1 MASNSNSNSNSNSLF
16 QNDKNNNSNTDIA
29 VPTPNN
35 SSSFRNTTI
44 TNPTPSIRS
53 PSPSINSYNNS
64 AIPTTITNRS
74 IPGMS
79 NSSINDSADSNP
91 QSYDEQISQL
101 NNLQNKKSLDFKTIS
116 KHLINQED
124 SLKTQ
129 GGDITRRL
137 YHQMENIS
145 GSNNNNNANNNTN
158 SNDLDDNVSIGG
170 HSTFRDGPPP
180 RLRTRSASFS
190 SYLEETRR
198 GSMASD
204 INIPGGFRREF
215 LINKAIQ
222 RNQQPPNF
230 LTQNFMEFLSIYGHF
245 AGEDFSDEDE
255 DDDDEE
261 EEEEEEERRDGE
273 EEYNADE
280 VFDEESSLLGN
291 ERRGGG
297 LPFRQ
302 LPKKPHSHLPKKPP
316 KGTASVFKTF
326 LLLFKALVGS
336 GVLFLP
342 RAFYNGGMLFS
353 MITLSLFGLLTF
365 LCYIGL
371 IQSKTIL
378 NLSSFGELGYK
389 TYGKPL
395 KYCILVSILLSQI
408 GFVTTYILFTAENMI
423 AFLSQYVSTKGNSL
437 LLLLL
442 GLDSSSEV
450 LPNWLNRGNLI
461 LIQCILLIP
470 LVLIRNLA
478 KLSMVSLISSIFI
491 IIGLLIIFWYS
502 SINLINN
509 GVGPNITNFNSNSWT
524 MLIGVAVTSFEG
536 IGLILPIQSSMTQP
550 EKFPLVLSISM
561 LIITSIFVAIGTI
574 GYFSF
579 GDKIKSII
587 ILNLPQNQ
595 FAVQSILVLYSIAV
609 FLSGPLQLFPAIKI
623 GESLIFRH
631 SKKNTRRHHHHHQHH
646 HHRHHGST
654 EEGNNTGDDNGKL
667 YHQSGKYNPQVKWLK
682 NGFRAISVMFICSL
696 AYLNADN
703 IDKFVSFNGCFACIP
718 LVYIYPP
725 LIHLKSI
732 QSKQQ
737 NKGKSKS
744 DQIFIW
750 LDYLLI
756 VVGIATV
763 IYSSYQILFLN

>member
-1 MASNSNSNSNSNSLF
+1 MASHSNSNSNSLF
-16 QNDKNNNSNTDIA
+16 QNDKNNNSNRDIA
-29 VPTPNN
+29 IPTPSN
-35 SSSFRNTTI
+35 SSSFRNTN
-44 TNPTPSIRS
+44 TNPTPSIRL
-53 PSPSINSYNNS
+53 PSPSINSYNNNNNNNS
-64 AIPTTITNRS
+64 AIPTTTTSRS
-74 IPGMS
+74 ITGMS
-79 NSSINDSADSNP
+79 NASINDSGYSNP

-101 NNLQNKKSLDFKTIS
+101 NNLNNKKSFDLKTIS

-137 YHQMENIS
+137 YHQMENIT
-145 GSNNNNNANNNTN
+145 GNNNHNNNNNNTDTTG
-158 SNDLDDNVSIGG
+158 NDLDDNVSIGG
-170 HSTFRDGPPP
+170 NSTFRDGPPP

-222 RNQQPPNF
+222 KNQQPPNF

-245 AGEDFSDEDE
+245 AGEDFSDEEEEGDE
-255 DDDDEE
+255 GDEE
-261 EEEEEEERRDGE
+261 YDNGHDG
-273 EEYNADE
+273 DE

-297 LPFRQ
+297 SGGGQPFRQ
-302 LPKKPHSHLPKKPP
+302 LPKKPHPHPQKQPP

-365 LCYIGL
+365 FCYIGL
-371 IQSKTIL
+371 IESKTIL
-378 NLSSFGELGYK
+378 RLSSFGELGYK

-423 AFLSQYVSTKGNSL
+423 AFLSQYVSTKNNL
-437 LLLLL
+437 L
-442 GLDSSSEV
+442 SREV

-478 KLSMVSLISSIFI
+478 KLSMVSLISSVFI
-491 IIGLLIIFWYS
+491 VIGLLIIFWYS
-502 SINLINN
+502 GVNLINN

-536 IGLILPIQSSMTQP
+536 IGLILPIQSSMSQP

-561 LIITSIFVAIGTI
+561 AIITSIFVGIGTI

-587 ILNLPQNQ
+587 ILNLPQDQ

-631 SKKNTRRHHHHHQHH
+631 SKKKSKRQQHQ
-646 HHRHHGST
+646 HGST
-654 EEGNNTGDDNGKL
+654 DESNTNNTDDNDGKL

-682 NGFRAISVMFICSL
+682 NGFRAISVIFICSL

-737 NKGKSKS
+737 QQQQTGRSKS
-744 DQIFIW
+744 DQLFIW

-763 IYSSYQILFLN
+763 IYSSYQIIFLN

>member
-1 MASNSNSNSNSNSLF
+1 MASHSNSNSNFLF
-16 QNDKNNNSNTDIA
+16 QNDKNNNSNRDIA
-29 VPTPNN
+29 IPTPSN
-35 SSSFRNTTI
+35 SSSFRNTN
-44 TNPTPSIRS
+44 TNPTPSIRL
-53 PSPSINSYNNS
+53 PSPSINSYNNNNNNS
-64 AIPTTITNRS
+64 AIPTTTTSRS
-74 IPGMS
+74 ITGMS
-79 NSSINDSADSNP
+79 NASINDLGDSNP

-101 NNLQNKKSLDFKTIS
+101 NNLNNKKSFDLKTIS

-137 YHQMENIS
+137 YHQMENIT
-145 GSNNNNNANNNTN
+145 GNNNHNNNNNNNTDTTG
-158 SNDLDDNVSIGG
+158 NDLDDNVSIGG
-170 HSTFRDGPPP
+170 NGTFRDGPPP

-222 RNQQPPNF
+222 KNQQPPNF

-245 AGEDFSDEDE
+245 AGEDFSDEEEEGDE
-255 DDDDEE
+255 GDEE
-261 EEEEEEERRDGE
+261 YDNGHDG
-273 EEYNADE
+273 DE

-297 LPFRQ
+297 SGGGQPFRQ
-302 LPKKPHSHLPKKPP
+302 LPKKPHPHPQKQPP

-365 LCYIGL
+365 FCYIGL
-371 IQSKTIL
+371 IESKTIL
-378 NLSSFGELGYK
+378 RLSSFGELGYK

-423 AFLSQYVSTKGNSL
+423 AFLSQYVSTKNNL
-437 LLLLL
+437 L
-442 GLDSSSEV
+442 SREV

-478 KLSMVSLISSIFI
+478 KLSMVSLISSVFI
-491 IIGLLIIFWYS
+491 VIGLLIIFWYS
-502 SINLINN
+502 GVNLINN

-536 IGLILPIQSSMTQP
+536 IGLILPIQSSMSQP

-561 LIITSIFVAIGTI
+561 AIITSIFVGIGTI

-587 ILNLPQNQ
+587 ILNLPQDQ

-623 GESLIFRH
+623 GESLIFHH
-631 SKKNTRRHHHHHQHH
+631 SKKKSKRQQHQ
-646 HHRHHGST
+646 HGST
-654 EEGNNTGDDNGKL
+654 DESNTNNTDDNDGKL

-682 NGFRAISVMFICSL
+682 NGFRAISVIFICSL

-737 NKGKSKS
+737 QQQQQQTGRSKS
-744 DQIFIW
+744 DQLFIW

-763 IYSSYQILFLN
+763 IYSSYQIIFLN

>member
-1 MASNSNSNSNSNSLF
+1 MASHSNSNSNFLF
-16 QNDKNNNSNTDIA
+16 QNDKNNNSNRDIA
-29 VPTPNN
+29 IPTPSN
-35 SSSFRNTTI
+35 SSSFRNTN

-53 PSPSINSYNNS
+53 PSPSINSYNNNNNNNNS
-64 AIPTTITNRS
+64 AIPTTTTSRS
-74 IPGMS
+74 ITGMS
-79 NSSINDSADSNP
+79 NASINDSGDSNP

-101 NNLQNKKSLDFKTIS
+101 NNLNNKKSFDLKTIS

-137 YHQMENIS
+137 YHQMENIT
-145 GSNNNNNANNNTN
+145 GNNNHNNNNNNNTDTTG
-158 SNDLDDNVSIGG
+158 NDLDDNVSIGG
-170 HSTFRDGPPP
+170 NGTFRDGPPP

-222 RNQQPPNF
+222 KNQQPPNF

-245 AGEDFSDEDE
+245 AGEDFSDEEEEGDE
-255 DDDDEE
+255 GDEE
-261 EEEEEEERRDGE
+261 YDNGHDG
-273 EEYNADE
+273 DE

-297 LPFRQ
+297 SGGGQPFRQ
-302 LPKKPHSHLPKKPP
+302 LPKKSHPHPQKQPP

-365 LCYIGL
+365 FCYIGL
-371 IQSKTIL
+371 IESKTIL
-378 NLSSFGELGYK
+378 RLSSFGELGYK

-423 AFLSQYVSTKGNSL
+423 AFLSQYVSTKNNL
-437 LLLLL
+437 L
-442 GLDSSSEV
+442 SREV

-478 KLSMVSLISSIFI
+478 KLSMVSLISSVFI
-491 IIGLLIIFWYS
+491 VIGLLIIFWYS
-502 SINLINN
+502 GVNLINN

-536 IGLILPIQSSMTQP
+536 IGLILPIQSSMSQP

-561 LIITSIFVAIGTI
+561 AIITSIFVGIGTI

-587 ILNLPQNQ
+587 ILNLPQDQ

-631 SKKNTRRHHHHHQHH
+631 SKKKSKRQQHQ
-646 HHRHHGST
+646 HGST
-654 EEGNNTGDDNGKL
+654 DESNTNNTDDNDGKL

-682 NGFRAISVMFICSL
+682 NGFRAISVIFICSL

-737 NKGKSKS
+737 QQQQQQTGRSKS
-744 DQIFIW
+744 DQLFIW

-763 IYSSYQILFLN
+763 IYSSYQIIFLN

>member
-1 MASNSNSNSNSNSLF
+1 MASHSNSNSNFLF
-16 QNDKNNNSNTDIA
+16 QNDKNNNSNRDIA
-29 VPTPNN
+29 IPTPSN
-35 SSSFRNTTI
+35 SSSFRNTN
-44 TNPTPSIRS
+44 TNPTPSIRL
-53 PSPSINSYNNS
+53 PSPSINSYNNNNNNNS
-64 AIPTTITNRS
+64 AIPTTTTSRS
-74 IPGMS
+74 ITGMS
-79 NSSINDSADSNP
+79 NASINDSGDSNP

-101 NNLQNKKSLDFKTIS
+101 NNLNNKKSFDLKTIS

-137 YHQMENIS
+137 YHQMENIT
-145 GSNNNNNANNNTN
+145 GNNNHNNNNNNNNNTDTTG
-158 SNDLDDNVSIGG
+158 NDLDDNVSIGG
-170 HSTFRDGPPP
+170 NSTFRDGPPP

-222 RNQQPPNF
+222 KNQQPPNF

-245 AGEDFSDEDE
+245 AGEDFSDEEEEGDE
-255 DDDDEE
+255 GDEE
-261 EEEEEEERRDGE
+261 YDNGHDG
-273 EEYNADE
+273 DE

-297 LPFRQ
+297 SGGGQPFRQ
-302 LPKKPHSHLPKKPP
+302 LPKKPHPHPQKQPP

-365 LCYIGL
+365 FCYIGL
-371 IQSKTIL
+371 IESKTIL
-378 NLSSFGELGYK
+378 RLSSFGELGYK

-423 AFLSQYVSTKGNSL
+423 AFLSQYVSTKNNL
-437 LLLLL
+437 L
-442 GLDSSSEV
+442 SQEV

-478 KLSMVSLISSIFI
+478 KLSMVSLISSVFI
-491 IIGLLIIFWYS
+491 VIGLLIIFWYS
-502 SINLINN
+502 GVNLINN

-536 IGLILPIQSSMTQP
+536 IGLILPIQSSMSQP

-561 LIITSIFVAIGTI
+561 AIITSIFVGIGTI

-587 ILNLPQNQ
+587 ILNLPQDQ

-631 SKKNTRRHHHHHQHH
+631 SKKKSKRQQHQ
-646 HHRHHGST
+646 HGST
-654 EEGNNTGDDNGKL
+654 DESNTNNTDDNDGKL

-682 NGFRAISVMFICSL
+682 NGFRAISVIFICSL

-737 NKGKSKS
+737 QQQQQQTGRSKS
-744 DQIFIW
+744 DQLFIW

-763 IYSSYQILFLN
+763 IYSSYQIIFLN

>member
-1 MASNSNSNSNSNSLF
+1 MA
-16 QNDKNNNSNTDIA
+16 
-29 VPTPNN
+29 
-35 SSSFRNTTI
+35 
-44 TNPTPSIRS
+44 S
-53 PSPSINSYNNS
+53 PSPSINSYNNNNNNS
-64 AIPTTITNRS
+64 AIPTTTTSRS
-74 IPGMS
+74 ITGMS
-79 NSSINDSADSNP
+79 NASINDSGDSNP

-101 NNLQNKKSLDFKTIS
+101 NNLNNKKSFDLKTIS

-137 YHQMENIS
+137 YHQMENIT
-145 GSNNNNNANNNTN
+145 GNNNHNNNNNNTDTTG
-158 SNDLDDNVSIGG
+158 NDLDDNVSIG
-170 HSTFRDGPPP
+170 
-180 RLRTRSASFS
+180 
-190 SYLEETRR
+190 EETRR

-222 RNQQPPNF
+222 KNQQPPNF

-245 AGEDFSDEDE
+245 AGEDFSDEEEEGDE
-255 DDDDEE
+255 GDEE
-261 EEEEEEERRDGE
+261 YDNGHDG
-273 EEYNADE
+273 DE
-280 VFDEESSLLGN
+280 VFDEESSLL
-291 ERRGGG
+291 ET
-297 LPFRQ
+297 
-302 LPKKPHSHLPKKPP
+302 HSHPQKQPP

-365 LCYIGL
+365 FCYIGL
-371 IQSKTIL
+371 IESKTIL
-378 NLSSFGELGYK
+378 RLSSFGELGYK

-423 AFLSQYVSTKGNSL
+423 
-437 LLLLL
+437 
-442 GLDSSSEV
+442 V

-478 KLSMVSLISSIFI
+478 KLSMVSLISSVFI
-491 IIGLLIIFWYS
+491 VIGLLIIFWYS
-502 SINLINN
+502 GVNLINN

-536 IGLILPIQSSMTQP
+536 IGLILPIQSSMSQP

-561 LIITSIFVAIGTI
+561 AIITSIFVGIGTI

-587 ILNLPQNQ
+587 ILNLPQDQ

-631 SKKNTRRHHHHHQHH
+631 SKKKSKRQQHQ
-646 HHRHHGST
+646 HGST
-654 EEGNNTGDDNGKL
+654 DESNTNNTDDNDGKL

-682 NGFRAISVMFICSL
+682 NGFRAISVIFICSL

-737 NKGKSKS
+737 QQQQQTGRSKS
-744 DQIFIW
+744 DQLFIW

-763 IYSSYQILFLN
+763 IYSSYQIIFLN

>member
-1 MASNSNSNSNSNSLF
+1 MASHSNSNSNFLF
-16 QNDKNNNSNTDIA
+16 QNDKNNNSNRDIA
-29 VPTPNN
+29 IPTPSN
-35 SSSFRNTTI
+35 SSSFRNTN
-44 TNPTPSIRS
+44 TNPTPSIRL
-53 PSPSINSYNNS
+53 PSPSINSYNNNNNNS
-64 AIPTTITNRS
+64 AIPTTTTSRS
-74 IPGMS
+74 ITGMS
-79 NSSINDSADSNP
+79 NASINDLGDSNP

-101 NNLQNKKSLDFKTIS
+101 NNLNNKKSFDLKTIS

-137 YHQMENIS
+137 YHQMENIT
-145 GSNNNNNANNNTN
+145 GNNNHNNNNNNTDTTG
-158 SNDLDDNVSIGG
+158 NDLDDNVSIGG
-170 HSTFRDGPPP
+170 NGTFRDGPPP

-222 RNQQPPNF
+222 KNQQPPNF

-245 AGEDFSDEDE
+245 AGEDFSDEEEEGDE
-255 DDDDEE
+255 GDEE
-261 EEEEEEERRDGE
+261 YDNGHDG
-273 EEYNADE
+273 DE

-297 LPFRQ
+297 SGGGQPFRQ
-302 LPKKPHSHLPKKPP
+302 LPKKPHPHPQKQPP

-365 LCYIGL
+365 FCYIGL
-371 IQSKTIL
+371 IESKTIL
-378 NLSSFGELGYK
+378 RLSSFGELGYK

-423 AFLSQYVSTKGNSL
+423 AFLSQYVSTKNNL
-437 LLLLL
+437 L
-442 GLDSSSEV
+442 SREV

-478 KLSMVSLISSIFI
+478 KLSMVSLISSVFI
-491 IIGLLIIFWYS
+491 VIGLLIIFWYS
-502 SINLINN
+502 GVNLINN

-536 IGLILPIQSSMTQP
+536 IGLILPIQSSMSQP

-561 LIITSIFVAIGTI
+561 AIITSIFVGIGTI

-587 ILNLPQNQ
+587 ILNLPQDQ
-595 FAVQSILVLYSIAV
+595 FAVQSILILYSIAV

-631 SKKNTRRHHHHHQHH
+631 SKKKSKRQQHQ
-646 HHRHHGST
+646 HGST
-654 EEGNNTGDDNGKL
+654 DESNTNNTDDNDGKL

-682 NGFRAISVMFICSL
+682 NGFRAISVIFICSL

-737 NKGKSKS
+737 QQQQTGRSKS
-744 DQIFIW
+744 DQLFIW

-763 IYSSYQILFLN
+763 IYSSYQIIFLN

>member
-1 MASNSNSNSNSNSLF
+1 MASHSNSNSNFLF
-16 QNDKNNNSNTDIA
+16 QNDKNNNSNRDIA
-29 VPTPNN
+29 IPTPSN
-35 SSSFRNTTI
+35 SSSFRNTN
-44 TNPTPSIRS
+44 TNPTPSIRL
-53 PSPSINSYNNS
+53 PSPSINSYNNNNNNNS
-64 AIPTTITNRS
+64 AIPTTTTSRS
-74 IPGMS
+74 ITGMS
-79 NSSINDSADSNP
+79 NASINDSGDSNP

-101 NNLQNKKSLDFKTIS
+101 NNLNNKKSFDLKTIS

-137 YHQMENIS
+137 YHQMENIT
-145 GSNNNNNANNNTN
+145 GNNNHNNNNNNNTDTTG
-158 SNDLDDNVSIGG
+158 NDLDDNVSIGG
-170 HSTFRDGPPP
+170 NGTFRDGPPP

-222 RNQQPPNF
+222 KNQQPPNF

-245 AGEDFSDEDE
+245 AGEDFSDEEEEGDE
-255 DDDDEE
+255 GDEE
-261 EEEEEEERRDGE
+261 YDNGHDG
-273 EEYNADE
+273 DE

-297 LPFRQ
+297 SGGGQPFRQ
-302 LPKKPHSHLPKKPP
+302 LPKKPHPHPQKQPP

-365 LCYIGL
+365 FCYIGL
-371 IQSKTIL
+371 IESKTIL
-378 NLSSFGELGYK
+378 RLSSFGELGYK

-423 AFLSQYVSTKGNSL
+423 AFLSQYVSTKNNL
-437 LLLLL
+437 L
-442 GLDSSSEV
+442 SREV

-478 KLSMVSLISSIFI
+478 KLSMVSLISSVFI
-491 IIGLLIIFWYS
+491 VIGLLIIFWYS
-502 SINLINN
+502 GVNLINN

-536 IGLILPIQSSMTQP
+536 IGLILPIQSSMSQP

-561 LIITSIFVAIGTI
+561 AIITSIFVGIGTI

-587 ILNLPQNQ
+587 ILNLPQDQ
-595 FAVQSILVLYSIAV
+595 FAVQSILILYSIAV

-631 SKKNTRRHHHHHQHH
+631 SKKKSKRQQHQ
-646 HHRHHGST
+646 HGST
-654 EEGNNTGDDNGKL
+654 DESNTNNTDDNDGKL

-682 NGFRAISVMFICSL
+682 NGFRAISVIFICSL

-737 NKGKSKS
+737 QQQQQQTGRSKS
-744 DQIFIW
+744 DQLFIW

-763 IYSSYQILFLN
+763 IYSSYQIIFLN

>member
-1 MASNSNSNSNSNSLF
+1 MASHSNSNSNFLF
-16 QNDKNNNSNTDIA
+16 QNDKNNNSNRDIA
-29 VPTPNN
+29 IPTPSN
-35 SSSFRNTTI
+35 SSSFRNTN

-53 PSPSINSYNNS
+53 PSPSINSYNNNNNNNS
-64 AIPTTITNRS
+64 AIPTTTTSRS
-74 IPGMS
+74 ITGMS
-79 NSSINDSADSNP
+79 NASINDSGDSNP

-101 NNLQNKKSLDFKTIS
+101 NNLNNKKSFDLKTIS

-137 YHQMENIS
+137 YHQMENIT
-145 GSNNNNNANNNTN
+145 GNNNHNNNNNNNNNTDTTG
-158 SNDLDDNVSIGG
+158 NDLDDNVSIGG
-170 HSTFRDGPPP
+170 NSTFRDGPPP

-222 RNQQPPNF
+222 KNQQPPNF

-245 AGEDFSDEDE
+245 AGEDFSDEEEEGDE
-255 DDDDEE
+255 GDEE
-261 EEEEEEERRDGE
+261 YDNGHDG
-273 EEYNADE
+273 DE

-297 LPFRQ
+297 SGGGQPFRQ
-302 LPKKPHSHLPKKPP
+302 LPKKPHPHPQKQPP

-365 LCYIGL
+365 FCYIGL
-371 IQSKTIL
+371 IESKTIL
-378 NLSSFGELGYK
+378 RLSSFGELGYK

-423 AFLSQYVSTKGNSL
+423 AFLSQYVSTKNNL
-437 LLLLL
+437 L
-442 GLDSSSEV
+442 SREV

-478 KLSMVSLISSIFI
+478 KLSMVSLISSVFI
-491 IIGLLIIFWYS
+491 VIGLLIIFWYS
-502 SINLINN
+502 GVNLINN

-536 IGLILPIQSSMTQP
+536 IGLILPIQSSMSQP

-561 LIITSIFVAIGTI
+561 AIITSIFVGIGTI

-587 ILNLPQNQ
+587 ILNLPQDQ

-631 SKKNTRRHHHHHQHH
+631 SKKKSKRQQHQ
-646 HHRHHGST
+646 HGST
-654 EEGNNTGDDNGKL
+654 DESNTNNTDDNDGKL

-682 NGFRAISVMFICSL
+682 NGFRAISVIFICSL

-737 NKGKSKS
+737 QQQQQQTGRSKS
-744 DQIFIW
+744 DQLFIW

-763 IYSSYQILFLN
+763 IYSSYQIIFLN

>member
-1 MASNSNSNSNSNSLF
+1 MASHSNSNSNFLF
-16 QNDKNNNSNTDIA
+16 QNDKNNNSNRDIA
-29 VPTPNN
+29 IPTPSN
-35 SSSFRNTTI
+35 SSSFRNTN

-53 PSPSINSYNNS
+53 PSPSINSYNNNNNNNS
-64 AIPTTITNRS
+64 AIPTTTTSRS
-74 IPGMS
+74 ITGMS
-79 NSSINDSADSNP
+79 NASINDSGDSNP

-101 NNLQNKKSLDFKTIS
+101 NNLNNKKSFDLKTIS

-137 YHQMENIS
+137 YHQMENIT
-145 GSNNNNNANNNTN
+145 GNNNHNNNNNNNNNNTDTTG
-158 SNDLDDNVSIGG
+158 NDLDDNVSIGG
-170 HSTFRDGPPP
+170 NSTFRDGPPP

-222 RNQQPPNF
+222 KNQQPPNF

-245 AGEDFSDEDE
+245 AGEDFSDEEEEGDE
-255 DDDDEE
+255 GDEE
-261 EEEEEEERRDGE
+261 YDNGHDG
-273 EEYNADE
+273 DE

-297 LPFRQ
+297 SGGGQPFRQ
-302 LPKKPHSHLPKKPP
+302 LPKKPHPHPQKQPP

-365 LCYIGL
+365 FCYIGL
-371 IQSKTIL
+371 IESKTIL
-378 NLSSFGELGYK
+378 RLSSFGELGYK

-423 AFLSQYVSTKGNSL
+423 AFLSQYVSTKNNL
-437 LLLLL
+437 L
-442 GLDSSSEV
+442 SREV

-478 KLSMVSLISSIFI
+478 KLSMVSLISSVFI
-491 IIGLLIIFWYS
+491 VIGLLIIFWYS
-502 SINLINN
+502 GVNLINN

-536 IGLILPIQSSMTQP
+536 IGLILPIQSSMSQP

-561 LIITSIFVAIGTI
+561 AIITSIFVGIGTI

-587 ILNLPQNQ
+587 ILNLPQDQ
-595 FAVQSILVLYSIAV
+595 FAVQSILILYSIAV

-631 SKKNTRRHHHHHQHH
+631 SKKKSKRQQHQ
-646 HHRHHGST
+646 HGST
-654 EEGNNTGDDNGKL
+654 DESNTNNTDDNDGKL

-682 NGFRAISVMFICSL
+682 NGFRAISVIFICSL

-737 NKGKSKS
+737 QQQQQTGRSKS
-744 DQIFIW
+744 DQLFIW

-763 IYSSYQILFLN
+763 IYSSYQIIFLN

>member
-1 MASNSNSNSNSNSLF
+1 MASHSNSNSNFLF
-16 QNDKNNNSNTDIA
+16 QNDKNNNSNRDIA
-29 VPTPNN
+29 IPTPSN
-35 SSSFRNTTI
+35 SSSFRNTN
-44 TNPTPSIRS
+44 TNPTPSIRL
-53 PSPSINSYNNS
+53 PSPSINSYNNNNNNNS
-64 AIPTTITNRS
+64 AIPTTTTSRS
-74 IPGMS
+74 ITGMS
-79 NSSINDSADSNP
+79 NASINDLGDSNP

-101 NNLQNKKSLDFKTIS
+101 NNLNNKKSFDLKTIS

-137 YHQMENIS
+137 YHQMENIT
-145 GSNNNNNANNNTN
+145 GNNNHNNNNNNNTDTTG
-158 SNDLDDNVSIGG
+158 NDLDDNVSIGG
-170 HSTFRDGPPP
+170 NSTFRDGPPP

-222 RNQQPPNF
+222 KNQQPPNF

-245 AGEDFSDEDE
+245 AGEDFSDEEEEGDE
-255 DDDDEE
+255 GDEE
-261 EEEEEEERRDGE
+261 YDNGHDG
-273 EEYNADE
+273 DE

-297 LPFRQ
+297 SGGGQPFRQ
-302 LPKKPHSHLPKKPP
+302 LPKKPHPHPQKQPP

-365 LCYIGL
+365 FCYIGL
-371 IQSKTIL
+371 IESKTIL
-378 NLSSFGELGYK
+378 RLSSFGELGYK

-423 AFLSQYVSTKGNSL
+423 AFLSQYVSTKNNL
-437 LLLLL
+437 L
-442 GLDSSSEV
+442 SREV

-478 KLSMVSLISSIFI
+478 KLSMVSLISSVFI
-491 IIGLLIIFWYS
+491 VIGLLIIFWYS
-502 SINLINN
+502 GVNLINN

-536 IGLILPIQSSMTQP
+536 IGLILPIQSSMSQP

-561 LIITSIFVAIGTI
+561 AIITSIFVGIGTI

-587 ILNLPQNQ
+587 ILNLPQDQ

-623 GESLIFRH
+623 GESLIFHH
-631 SKKNTRRHHHHHQHH
+631 SKKKSKRQQHQ
-646 HHRHHGST
+646 HGST
-654 EEGNNTGDDNGKL
+654 DESNTNNTDDNDGKL

-682 NGFRAISVMFICSL
+682 NGFRAISVIFICSL

-737 NKGKSKS
+737 QQQQQQTGRSKS
-744 DQIFIW
+744 DQLFIW

-763 IYSSYQILFLN
+763 IYSSYQIIFLN

>member
-1 MASNSNSNSNSNSLF
+1 MASHSNSNSNSLF
-16 QNDKNNNSNTDIA
+16 QNDKNNNSNRDIA
-29 VPTPNN
+29 IPTPSN
-35 SSSFRNTTI
+35 SSSFRNTN
-44 TNPTPSIRS
+44 TNPTPSIRL
-53 PSPSINSYNNS
+53 PSPSINSYNNNNNNS
-64 AIPTTITNRS
+64 AIPTTTTSRS
-74 IPGMS
+74 ITGMS
-79 NSSINDSADSNP
+79 NASINDSGDSNP

-101 NNLQNKKSLDFKTIS
+101 NNLNNKKSFDLKTIS

-137 YHQMENIS
+137 YHQMENIT
-145 GSNNNNNANNNTN
+145 GNNNHNNNNNNTDTTG
-158 SNDLDDNVSIGG
+158 NDLDDNVSIGG
-170 HSTFRDGPPP
+170 NSTFRDGPPP

-222 RNQQPPNF
+222 KNQQPPNF

-245 AGEDFSDEDE
+245 AGEDFSDEEEEGDE
-255 DDDDEE
+255 GDEE
-261 EEEEEEERRDGE
+261 YDNGHDG
-273 EEYNADE
+273 DE

-297 LPFRQ
+297 SGGGQPFRQ
-302 LPKKPHSHLPKKPP
+302 LPKKPHPHPQKQPP

-365 LCYIGL
+365 FCYIGL
-371 IQSKTIL
+371 IESKTIL
-378 NLSSFGELGYK
+378 RLSSFGELGYK

-423 AFLSQYVSTKGNSL
+423 AFLSQYVSTKNNL
-437 LLLLL
+437 L
-442 GLDSSSEV
+442 SREV

-478 KLSMVSLISSIFI
+478 KLSMVSLISSVFI
-491 IIGLLIIFWYS
+491 VIGLLIIFWYS
-502 SINLINN
+502 GVNLINN

-536 IGLILPIQSSMTQP
+536 IGLILPIQSSMSQP

-561 LIITSIFVAIGTI
+561 AIITSIFVGIGTI

-587 ILNLPQNQ
+587 ILNLPQDQ
-595 FAVQSILVLYSIAV
+595 FAVQSILILYSIAV

-631 SKKNTRRHHHHHQHH
+631 SKKKSKRQQHQ
-646 HHRHHGST
+646 HGST
-654 EEGNNTGDDNGKL
+654 DESNTNNTDDNDGKL

-682 NGFRAISVMFICSL
+682 NGFRAISVIFICSL

-737 NKGKSKS
+737 QQQQQQTGRSKS
-744 DQIFIW
+744 DQLFIW

-763 IYSSYQILFLN
+763 IYSSYQIIFLN

>member
-1 MASNSNSNSNSNSLF
+1 MASHSNSNSNFLF
-16 QNDKNNNSNTDIA
+16 QNDKNNNSNRDIA
-29 VPTPNN
+29 IPTPSN
-35 SSSFRNTTI
+35 SSSFRNTN
-44 TNPTPSIRS
+44 TNPTPSIRL
-53 PSPSINSYNNS
+53 PSPSINSYNNNNNNNS
-64 AIPTTITNRS
+64 AIPTTTTSRS
-74 IPGMS
+74 ITGMS
-79 NSSINDSADSNP
+79 NASINDSGDSNP

-101 NNLQNKKSLDFKTIS
+101 NNLNNKKSFDLKTIS

-137 YHQMENIS
+137 YHQMENIT
-145 GSNNNNNANNNTN
+145 GNNNHNNNNNNNNTDTTG
-158 SNDLDDNVSIGG
+158 NDLDDNVSIGG
-170 HSTFRDGPPP
+170 NSTFRDGPPP

-222 RNQQPPNF
+222 KNQQPPNF

-245 AGEDFSDEDE
+245 AGEDFSDEEEEGDE
-255 DDDDEE
+255 GDEE
-261 EEEEEEERRDGE
+261 YDNGHDG
-273 EEYNADE
+273 DE

-297 LPFRQ
+297 SGGGQPFRQ
-302 LPKKPHSHLPKKPP
+302 LPKKPHPHPQKQPP

-365 LCYIGL
+365 FCYIGL
-371 IQSKTIL
+371 IESKTIL
-378 NLSSFGELGYK
+378 RLSSFGELGYK

-423 AFLSQYVSTKGNSL
+423 AFLSQYVSTKNNL
-437 LLLLL
+437 L
-442 GLDSSSEV
+442 SREV

-478 KLSMVSLISSIFI
+478 KLSMVSLISSVFI
-491 IIGLLIIFWYS
+491 VIGLLIIFWYS
-502 SINLINN
+502 GVNLINN

-536 IGLILPIQSSMTQP
+536 IGLILPIQSSMSQP

-561 LIITSIFVAIGTI
+561 AIITSIFVGIGTI

-587 ILNLPQNQ
+587 ILNLPQDQ
-595 FAVQSILVLYSIAV
+595 FAVQSILILYSIAV

-631 SKKNTRRHHHHHQHH
+631 SKKKSKRQQHQ
-646 HHRHHGST
+646 HGST
-654 EEGNNTGDDNGKL
+654 DESNTNNTDDNDGKL

-682 NGFRAISVMFICSL
+682 NGFRAISVIFICSL

-737 NKGKSKS
+737 QQQQQTGRSKS
-744 DQIFIW
+744 DQLFIW

-763 IYSSYQILFLN
+763 IYSSYQIIFLN

>member
-1 MASNSNSNSNSNSLF
+1 MASHSNSNSNSLF
-16 QNDKNNNSNTDIA
+16 QNDKNNNSNRDIA
-29 VPTPNN
+29 IPTPSN
-35 SSSFRNTTI
+35 SSSFRNTN
-44 TNPTPSIRS
+44 TNPTPSIRL
-53 PSPSINSYNNS
+53 PSPSINSYNNNNNNS
-64 AIPTTITNRS
+64 AIPTTTTSRS
-74 IPGMS
+74 ITGMS
-79 NSSINDSADSNP
+79 NASINDLGDSNP

-101 NNLQNKKSLDFKTIS
+101 NNLNNKKSFDLKTIS

-137 YHQMENIS
+137 YHQMENIT
-145 GSNNNNNANNNTN
+145 GNNNHNNNNNNNTDTTG
-158 SNDLDDNVSIGG
+158 NDLDDNVSIGG
-170 HSTFRDGPPP
+170 NGTFRDGPPP

-222 RNQQPPNF
+222 KNQQPPNF

-245 AGEDFSDEDE
+245 AGEDFSDEEEEGDE
-255 DDDDEE
+255 GDEE
-261 EEEEEEERRDGE
+261 YDNGHDG
-273 EEYNADE
+273 DE

-297 LPFRQ
+297 SGGGQPFRQ
-302 LPKKPHSHLPKKPP
+302 LPKKPHPHPQKQPP

-365 LCYIGL
+365 FCYIGL
-371 IQSKTIL
+371 IESKTIL
-378 NLSSFGELGYK
+378 RLSSFGELGYK

-423 AFLSQYVSTKGNSL
+423 AFLSQYVSTKNNL
-437 LLLLL
+437 L
-442 GLDSSSEV
+442 SREV

-478 KLSMVSLISSIFI
+478 KLSMVSLISSVFI
-491 IIGLLIIFWYS
+491 VIGLLIIFWYS
-502 SINLINN
+502 GVNLINN

-536 IGLILPIQSSMTQP
+536 IGLILPIQSSMSQP

-561 LIITSIFVAIGTI
+561 AIITSIFVGIGTI

-587 ILNLPQNQ
+587 ILNLPQDQ

-623 GESLIFRH
+623 GESLIFHH
-631 SKKNTRRHHHHHQHH
+631 SKKKSKRQQHQ
-646 HHRHHGST
+646 HGST
-654 EEGNNTGDDNGKL
+654 DESNTNNTDDNDGKL

-682 NGFRAISVMFICSL
+682 NGFRAISVIFICSL

-737 NKGKSKS
+737 QQQQQQTGRSKS
-744 DQIFIW
+744 DQLFIW

-763 IYSSYQILFLN
+763 IYSSYQIIFLN

>member
-1 MASNSNSNSNSNSLF
+1 MASHSNSNSNFLF
-16 QNDKNNNSNTDIA
+16 QNDKNNNSNRDIA
-29 VPTPNN
+29 IPTPSN
-35 SSSFRNTTI
+35 SSSFRNTN
-44 TNPTPSIRS
+44 TNPTPSIRL
-53 PSPSINSYNNS
+53 PSPSINSYNNNNNNNNNS
-64 AIPTTITNRS
+64 AIPTTTTSRS
-74 IPGMS
+74 ITGMS
-79 NSSINDSADSNP
+79 NASINDSGDSNP

-101 NNLQNKKSLDFKTIS
+101 NNLNNKKSFDLKTIS

-137 YHQMENIS
+137 YHQMENIT
-145 GSNNNNNANNNTN
+145 GNNNHNNNNNNNTDTTG
-158 SNDLDDNVSIGG
+158 NDLDDNVSIGG
-170 HSTFRDGPPP
+170 NSTFRDGPPP

-222 RNQQPPNF
+222 KNQQPPNF

-245 AGEDFSDEDE
+245 AGEDFSDEEEEGDE
-255 DDDDEE
+255 GDEE
-261 EEEEEEERRDGE
+261 YDNGHDG
-273 EEYNADE
+273 DE

-297 LPFRQ
+297 SGGGQPFRQ
-302 LPKKPHSHLPKKPP
+302 LPKKPHPHPQKQPP

-365 LCYIGL
+365 FCYIGL
-371 IQSKTIL
+371 IESKTIL
-378 NLSSFGELGYK
+378 RLSSFGELGYK

-423 AFLSQYVSTKGNSL
+423 AFLSQYVSTKNNL
-437 LLLLL
+437 L
-442 GLDSSSEV
+442 SREV

-478 KLSMVSLISSIFI
+478 KLSMVSLISSVFI
-491 IIGLLIIFWYS
+491 VIGLLIIFWYS
-502 SINLINN
+502 GVNLINN

-536 IGLILPIQSSMTQP
+536 IGLILPIQSSMSQP

-561 LIITSIFVAIGTI
+561 AIITSIFVGIGTI

-587 ILNLPQNQ
+587 ILNLPQDQ

-631 SKKNTRRHHHHHQHH
+631 SKKKSKRQQHQ
-646 HHRHHGST
+646 HGST
-654 EEGNNTGDDNGKL
+654 DESNTNNTDDNDGKL

-682 NGFRAISVMFICSL
+682 NGFRAISVIFICSL

-737 NKGKSKS
+737 QQQQQQTGRSKS
-744 DQIFIW
+744 DQLFIW

-763 IYSSYQILFLN
+763 IYSSYQIIFLN

>member
-1 MASNSNSNSNSNSLF
+1 MASHSNSNSNSLF
-16 QNDKNNNSNTDIA
+16 QNDKNNNSNRDIA
-29 VPTPNN
+29 IPTPSN
-35 SSSFRNTTI
+35 SSSFRNTN
-44 TNPTPSIRS
+44 TNPTPSIRL
-53 PSPSINSYNNS
+53 PSPSINSYNNNNNNS
-64 AIPTTITNRS
+64 AIPTTTTSRS
-74 IPGMS
+74 ITGMS
-79 NSSINDSADSNP
+79 NASINDSGDSNP

-101 NNLQNKKSLDFKTIS
+101 NNLNNKKSFDLKTIS

-137 YHQMENIS
+137 YHQMENIT
-145 GSNNNNNANNNTN
+145 GNNNHNNNNNNNTDTTG
-158 SNDLDDNVSIGG
+158 NDLDDNVSIGG
-170 HSTFRDGPPP
+170 NSTFRDGPPP

-222 RNQQPPNF
+222 KNQQPPNF

-245 AGEDFSDEDE
+245 AGEDFSDEEEEGDE
-255 DDDDEE
+255 GDEE
-261 EEEEEEERRDGE
+261 YDNGHDG
-273 EEYNADE
+273 DE

-297 LPFRQ
+297 SGGGQPFRQ
-302 LPKKPHSHLPKKPP
+302 LPKKPHPHPQKQPP

-365 LCYIGL
+365 FCYIGL
-371 IQSKTIL
+371 IESKTIL
-378 NLSSFGELGYK
+378 RLSSFGELGYK

-423 AFLSQYVSTKGNSL
+423 AFLSQYVSTKNNL
-437 LLLLL
+437 L
-442 GLDSSSEV
+442 SREV

-478 KLSMVSLISSIFI
+478 KLSMVSLISSVFI
-491 IIGLLIIFWYS
+491 VIGLLIIFWYS
-502 SINLINN
+502 GVNLINN

-536 IGLILPIQSSMTQP
+536 IGLILPIQSSMSQP

-561 LIITSIFVAIGTI
+561 AIITSIFVGIGTI

-587 ILNLPQNQ
+587 ILNLPQDQ
-595 FAVQSILVLYSIAV
+595 FAVQSILILYSIAV

-623 GESLIFRH
+623 GESLIFHH
-631 SKKNTRRHHHHHQHH
+631 SKKKSKRQQHQ
-646 HHRHHGST
+646 HGST
-654 EEGNNTGDDNGKL
+654 DESNTNNTDDNDGKL

-682 NGFRAISVMFICSL
+682 NGFRAISVIFICSL

-737 NKGKSKS
+737 QQQQQQTGRSKS
-744 DQIFIW
+744 DQLFIW

-763 IYSSYQILFLN
+763 IYSSYQIIFLN

>member
-1 MASNSNSNSNSNSLF
+1 MASHSNSNSNFLF
-16 QNDKNNNSNTDIA
+16 QNDKNNNSNRDIA
-29 VPTPNN
+29 IPTPSN
-35 SSSFRNTTI
+35 SSSFRNTN
-44 TNPTPSIRS
+44 TNPTPSIRL
-53 PSPSINSYNNS
+53 PSPSINSYNNNNNNS
-64 AIPTTITNRS
+64 AIPTTTTSRS
-74 IPGMS
+74 ITGMS
-79 NSSINDSADSNP
+79 NASINDLGDSNP

-101 NNLQNKKSLDFKTIS
+101 NNLNNKKSFDLKTIS

-137 YHQMENIS
+137 YHQMENIT
-145 GSNNNNNANNNTN
+145 GNNNHNNNNNNNTDTTG
-158 SNDLDDNVSIGG
+158 NDLDDNVSIGG
-170 HSTFRDGPPP
+170 NSTFRDGPPP

-222 RNQQPPNF
+222 KNQQPPNF

-245 AGEDFSDEDE
+245 AGEDFSDEEEEGDE
-255 DDDDEE
+255 GDEE
-261 EEEEEEERRDGE
+261 YDNGHDG
-273 EEYNADE
+273 DE

-297 LPFRQ
+297 SGGGQPFRQ
-302 LPKKPHSHLPKKPP
+302 LPKKPHPHPQKQPP

-365 LCYIGL
+365 FCYIGL
-371 IQSKTIL
+371 IESKTIL
-378 NLSSFGELGYK
+378 RLSSFGELGYK

-423 AFLSQYVSTKGNSL
+423 AFLSQYVSTKNNL
-437 LLLLL
+437 L
-442 GLDSSSEV
+442 SREV

-478 KLSMVSLISSIFI
+478 KLSMVSLISSVFI
-491 IIGLLIIFWYS
+491 VIGLLIIFWYS
-502 SINLINN
+502 GVNLINN

-536 IGLILPIQSSMTQP
+536 IGLILPIQSSMSQP

-561 LIITSIFVAIGTI
+561 AIITSIFVGIGTI

-587 ILNLPQNQ
+587 ILNLPQDQ
-595 FAVQSILVLYSIAV
+595 FAVQSILILYSIAV

-623 GESLIFRH
+623 GESLIFHH
-631 SKKNTRRHHHHHQHH
+631 SKKKSKRQQHQ
-646 HHRHHGST
+646 HGST
-654 EEGNNTGDDNGKL
+654 DESNTNNTDDNDGKL

-682 NGFRAISVMFICSL
+682 NGFRAISVIFICSL

-737 NKGKSKS
+737 QQQQQQTGRSKS
-744 DQIFIW
+744 DQLFIW

-763 IYSSYQILFLN
+763 IYSSYQIIFLN

>member
-1 MASNSNSNSNSNSLF
+1 MASHSNSNSNSLF
-16 QNDKNNNSNTDIA
+16 QNDKNNNSNRDIA
-29 VPTPNN
+29 IPTPSN
-35 SSSFRNTTI
+35 SSSFRNTN
-44 TNPTPSIRS
+44 TNPTPSIRL
-53 PSPSINSYNNS
+53 PSPSINSYNNNNNNNS
-64 AIPTTITNRS
+64 AIPTTTTSRS
-74 IPGMS
+74 ITGMS
-79 NSSINDSADSNP
+79 NASINDSGDSNP

-101 NNLQNKKSLDFKTIS
+101 NNLNNKKSFDLKTIS

-137 YHQMENIS
+137 YHQMENIT
-145 GSNNNNNANNNTN
+145 GNNNHNNNNNNNTDTTG
-158 SNDLDDNVSIGG
+158 NDLDDNVSIGG
-170 HSTFRDGPPP
+170 NGTFRDGPPP

-222 RNQQPPNF
+222 KNQQPPNF

-245 AGEDFSDEDE
+245 AGEDFSDEEEEGDE
-255 DDDDEE
+255 GDEE
-261 EEEEEEERRDGE
+261 YDNGHDG
-273 EEYNADE
+273 DE

-297 LPFRQ
+297 SGGGQPFRQ
-302 LPKKPHSHLPKKPP
+302 LPKKPHPHPQKQPP

-365 LCYIGL
+365 FCYIGL
-371 IQSKTIL
+371 IESKTIL
-378 NLSSFGELGYK
+378 RLSSFGELGYK

-423 AFLSQYVSTKGNSL
+423 AFLSQYVSTKKNL
-437 LLLLL
+437 LSR
-442 GLDSSSEV
+442 DV
-450 LPNWLNRGNLI
+450 LPNCLNRGNLI

-478 KLSMVSLISSIFI
+478 KLSMVSLISSVFI
-491 IIGLLIIFWYS
+491 VIGLLIIFWYS
-502 SINLINN
+502 GVNLINN

-536 IGLILPIQSSMTQP
+536 IGLILPIQSSMSQP

-561 LIITSIFVAIGTI
+561 AIITSIFVGIGTI

-587 ILNLPQNQ
+587 ILNLPQDQ

-631 SKKNTRRHHHHHQHH
+631 SKKKSKRQQHQ
-646 HHRHHGST
+646 HGST
-654 EEGNNTGDDNGKL
+654 DESNTNNTDDNDGKL

-682 NGFRAISVMFICSL
+682 NGFRAISVIFICSL

-737 NKGKSKS
+737 QQQQQQTGRSKS
-744 DQIFIW
+744 DQLFIW

-763 IYSSYQILFLN
+763 IYSSYQIIFLN

>member
-1 MASNSNSNSNSNSLF
+1 MASHSNSNSNFLF
-16 QNDKNNNSNTDIA
+16 QNDKNNNSNRDIA
-29 VPTPNN
+29 IPTPSN
-35 SSSFRNTTI
+35 SSSFRNTN
-44 TNPTPSIRS
+44 TNPTPSIRL
-53 PSPSINSYNNS
+53 PSPSINSYNNNNNNNS
-64 AIPTTITNRS
+64 AIPTTTTSRS
-74 IPGMS
+74 ITGMS
-79 NSSINDSADSNP
+79 NASINDSGDSNP

-101 NNLQNKKSLDFKTIS
+101 NNLNNKKSFDLKTIS

-137 YHQMENIS
+137 YHQMENIT
-145 GSNNNNNANNNTN
+145 GNNNHNNNNNNTDTTG
-158 SNDLDDNVSIGG
+158 NDLDDNVSIGG
-170 HSTFRDGPPP
+170 NSTFRDGPPP

-222 RNQQPPNF
+222 KNQQPPNF

-245 AGEDFSDEDE
+245 AGEDFSDEEEEGDE
-255 DDDDEE
+255 GDEE
-261 EEEEEEERRDGE
+261 YDNGHDG
-273 EEYNADE
+273 DE

-297 LPFRQ
+297 SGGGQPFRQ
-302 LPKKPHSHLPKKPP
+302 LPKKPHSHPQKQPP

-365 LCYIGL
+365 FCYIGL
-371 IQSKTIL
+371 IESKTIL
-378 NLSSFGELGYK
+378 RLSSFGELGYK

-423 AFLSQYVSTKGNSL
+423 AFLSQYVSTKNNL
-437 LLLLL
+437 L
-442 GLDSSSEV
+442 SREV

-478 KLSMVSLISSIFI
+478 KLSMVSLISSVFI
-491 IIGLLIIFWYS
+491 VIGLLIIFWYS
-502 SINLINN
+502 GVNLINN

-536 IGLILPIQSSMTQP
+536 IGLILPIQSSMSQP

-561 LIITSIFVAIGTI
+561 AIITSIFVGIGTI

-587 ILNLPQNQ
+587 ILNLPQDQ

-631 SKKNTRRHHHHHQHH
+631 SKKKSKRQQHQ
-646 HHRHHGST
+646 HGST
-654 EEGNNTGDDNGKL
+654 DESNTNNTDDNDGKL

-682 NGFRAISVMFICSL
+682 NGFRAISVIFICSL

-737 NKGKSKS
+737 QQQQQQTGRSKS
-744 DQIFIW
+744 DQLFIW

-763 IYSSYQILFLN
+763 IYSSYQIIFLN

>member
-1 MASNSNSNSNSNSLF
+1 MASHSNSNSNFLF
-16 QNDKNNNSNTDIA
+16 QNDKNNNSNRDIA
-29 VPTPNN
+29 IPTPSN
-35 SSSFRNTTI
+35 SSSFRNTN
-44 TNPTPSIRS
+44 TNPTPSIRL
-53 PSPSINSYNNS
+53 PSPSINSYNNNNNNNS
-64 AIPTTITNRS
+64 AIPTTTTSRS
-74 IPGMS
+74 ITGMS
-79 NSSINDSADSNP
+79 NASINDSGDSNP

-101 NNLQNKKSLDFKTIS
+101 NNLNNKKSFDLKTIS

-137 YHQMENIS
+137 YHQMENIT
-145 GSNNNNNANNNTN
+145 GNNNHNNNNNNNTDTTG
-158 SNDLDDNVSIGG
+158 NDLDDNVSIGG
-170 HSTFRDGPPP
+170 NGTFRDGPPP

-222 RNQQPPNF
+222 KNQQPPNF

-245 AGEDFSDEDE
+245 AGEDFSDEEEEGDE
-255 DDDDEE
+255 GDEE
-261 EEEEEEERRDGE
+261 YDNGHDG
-273 EEYNADE
+273 DE

-297 LPFRQ
+297 SGGGQPFRQ
-302 LPKKPHSHLPKKPP
+302 LPKKPHPHPQKQPP

-365 LCYIGL
+365 FCYIGL
-371 IQSKTIL
+371 IESKTIL
-378 NLSSFGELGYK
+378 RLSSFGELGYK

-423 AFLSQYVSTKGNSL
+423 AFLSQYVSTKNNL
-437 LLLLL
+437 L
-442 GLDSSSEV
+442 SREV

-478 KLSMVSLISSIFI
+478 KLSMVSLISSVFI
-491 IIGLLIIFWYS
+491 VIGLLIIFWYS
-502 SINLINN
+502 GVNLINN

-536 IGLILPIQSSMTQP
+536 IGLILPIQSSMSQP

-561 LIITSIFVAIGTI
+561 AIITSIFVGIGTI

-587 ILNLPQNQ
+587 ILNLPQDQ

-631 SKKNTRRHHHHHQHH
+631 SKKKSKRQQHQ
-646 HHRHHGST
+646 HGST
-654 EEGNNTGDDNGKL
+654 DESNTNNTDDNDGKL

-682 NGFRAISVMFICSL
+682 NGFRAISVIFICSL

-737 NKGKSKS
+737 QQQQQQTGRSKS
-744 DQIFIW
+744 DQLFIW

-763 IYSSYQILFLN
+763 IYSSYQIIFLN

>member
-1 MASNSNSNSNSNSLF
+1 MASHSNSNSNSLF
-16 QNDKNNNSNTDIA
+16 QNDKNNNSNRDIA
-29 VPTPNN
+29 IPTPSN
-35 SSSFRNTTI
+35 SSSFRNTN
-44 TNPTPSIRS
+44 TNPTPSIRL
-53 PSPSINSYNNS
+53 PSPSINSYNNNNNNNS
-64 AIPTTITNRS
+64 AIPTTTTSRS
-74 IPGMS
+74 ITGMS
-79 NSSINDSADSNP
+79 NASINDSGDSNP

-101 NNLQNKKSLDFKTIS
+101 NNLNNKKSFDLKTIS

-137 YHQMENIS
+137 YHQMENIT
-145 GSNNNNNANNNTN
+145 GNNNHNNNNNNNTDTTG
-158 SNDLDDNVSIGG
+158 NDLDDNVSIGG
-170 HSTFRDGPPP
+170 NSTFRDGPPP

-222 RNQQPPNF
+222 KNQQPPNF

-245 AGEDFSDEDE
+245 AGEDFSDEEEEGDE
-255 DDDDEE
+255 GDEE
-261 EEEEEEERRDGE
+261 YDNGHDG
-273 EEYNADE
+273 DE

-297 LPFRQ
+297 SGGGQPFRQ
-302 LPKKPHSHLPKKPP
+302 LPKKPHPHPQKQPP

-365 LCYIGL
+365 FCYIGL
-371 IQSKTIL
+371 IESKTIL
-378 NLSSFGELGYK
+378 RLSSFGELGYK

-423 AFLSQYVSTKGNSL
+423 AFLSQYVSTKNNL
-437 LLLLL
+437 L
-442 GLDSSSEV
+442 SREV

-478 KLSMVSLISSIFI
+478 KLSMVSLISSVFI
-491 IIGLLIIFWYS
+491 VIGLLIIFWYS
-502 SINLINN
+502 GVNLINN

-536 IGLILPIQSSMTQP
+536 IGLILPIQSSMSQP

-561 LIITSIFVAIGTI
+561 AIITSIFVGIGTI

-587 ILNLPQNQ
+587 ILNLPQDQ
-595 FAVQSILVLYSIAV
+595 FAVQSILILYSIAV

-631 SKKNTRRHHHHHQHH
+631 SKKKSKRQQHQ
-646 HHRHHGST
+646 HGST
-654 EEGNNTGDDNGKL
+654 DESNTNNTDDNDGKL

-682 NGFRAISVMFICSL
+682 NGFRAISVIFICSL

-737 NKGKSKS
+737 QQQQQQTGRSKS
-744 DQIFIW
+744 DQLFIW

-763 IYSSYQILFLN
+763 IYSSYQIIFLN

>member
-1 MASNSNSNSNSNSLF
+1 MASHSNSNSNFLF
-16 QNDKNNNSNTDIA
+16 QNDKNNNSNRDIA
-29 VPTPNN
+29 IPTPSN
-35 SSSFRNTTI
+35 SSSFRNTN
-44 TNPTPSIRS
+44 TNPTPSIRL
-53 PSPSINSYNNS
+53 PSPSINSYNNNNNNNS
-64 AIPTTITNRS
+64 AIPTTTTSRS
-74 IPGMS
+74 ITGMS
-79 NSSINDSADSNP
+79 NASINDSGDSNP

-101 NNLQNKKSLDFKTIS
+101 NNLNNKKSFDLKTIS

-137 YHQMENIS
+137 YHQMENIT
-145 GSNNNNNANNNTN
+145 GNNNHNNNNNNNNNTDTTG
-158 SNDLDDNVSIGG
+158 NDLDDNVSIGG
-170 HSTFRDGPPP
+170 NGTFRDGPPP

-222 RNQQPPNF
+222 KNQQPPNF

-245 AGEDFSDEDE
+245 AGEDFSDEEEEGDE
-255 DDDDEE
+255 GDEE
-261 EEEEEEERRDGE
+261 YDNGHDG
-273 EEYNADE
+273 DE

-297 LPFRQ
+297 SGGGQPFRQ
-302 LPKKPHSHLPKKPP
+302 LPKKPHPHPQKQPP

-365 LCYIGL
+365 FCYIGL
-371 IQSKTIL
+371 IESKTIL
-378 NLSSFGELGYK
+378 RLSSFGELGYK

-423 AFLSQYVSTKGNSL
+423 AFLSQYVSTKNNL
-437 LLLLL
+437 L
-442 GLDSSSEV
+442 SREV

-478 KLSMVSLISSIFI
+478 KLSMVSLISSVFI
-491 IIGLLIIFWYS
+491 VIGLLIIFWYS
-502 SINLINN
+502 GVNLINN

-536 IGLILPIQSSMTQP
+536 IGLILPIQSSMSQP

-561 LIITSIFVAIGTI
+561 AIITSIFVGIGTI

-587 ILNLPQNQ
+587 ILNLPQDQ

-631 SKKNTRRHHHHHQHH
+631 SKKKSKRQQHQ
-646 HHRHHGST
+646 HGST
-654 EEGNNTGDDNGKL
+654 DESNTNNTDDNDGKL

-682 NGFRAISVMFICSL
+682 NGFRAISVIFICSL

-737 NKGKSKS
+737 QQQQQQTGRSKS
-744 DQIFIW
+744 DQLFIW

-763 IYSSYQILFLN
+763 IYSSYQIIFLN

>member
-1 MASNSNSNSNSNSLF
+1 MASHSNSNSNSLF
-16 QNDKNNNSNTDIA
+16 QNDKNNNSNRDIA
-29 VPTPNN
+29 IPTPSN
-35 SSSFRNTTI
+35 SSSFRNTN
-44 TNPTPSIRS
+44 TNPTPSIRL
-53 PSPSINSYNNS
+53 PSPSINSYNNNNNNS
-64 AIPTTITNRS
+64 AIPTTTTSRS
-74 IPGMS
+74 ITGMS
-79 NSSINDSADSNP
+79 NASINDSGDSNP

-101 NNLQNKKSLDFKTIS
+101 NNLNNKKSFDLKTIS

-137 YHQMENIS
+137 YHQMENIT
-145 GSNNNNNANNNTN
+145 GNNNHNNNNNNNTDTTG
-158 SNDLDDNVSIGG
+158 NDLDDNVSIGG
-170 HSTFRDGPPP
+170 NGTFRDGPPP

-222 RNQQPPNF
+222 KNQQPPNF

-245 AGEDFSDEDE
+245 AGEDFSDEEEEGDE
-255 DDDDEE
+255 GDEE
-261 EEEEEEERRDGE
+261 YDNGHDG
-273 EEYNADE
+273 DE

-297 LPFRQ
+297 SGGGQPFRQ
-302 LPKKPHSHLPKKPP
+302 LPKKPHPHPQKQPP

-365 LCYIGL
+365 FCYIGL
-371 IQSKTIL
+371 IESKTIL
-378 NLSSFGELGYK
+378 RLSSFGELGYK

-423 AFLSQYVSTKGNSL
+423 AFLSQYVSTKNNL
-437 LLLLL
+437 L
-442 GLDSSSEV
+442 SREV

-478 KLSMVSLISSIFI
+478 KLSMVSLISSVFI
-491 IIGLLIIFWYS
+491 VIGLLIIFWYS
-502 SINLINN
+502 GVNLINN

-536 IGLILPIQSSMTQP
+536 IGLILPIQSSMSQP

-561 LIITSIFVAIGTI
+561 AIITSIFVGIGTI

-587 ILNLPQNQ
+587 ILNLPQDQ
-595 FAVQSILVLYSIAV
+595 FAVQSILILYSIAV

-623 GESLIFRH
+623 GESLIFHH
-631 SKKNTRRHHHHHQHH
+631 SKKKSKRQQHQ
-646 HHRHHGST
+646 HGST
-654 EEGNNTGDDNGKL
+654 DESNTNNTDDNDGKL

-682 NGFRAISVMFICSL
+682 NGFRAISVIFICSL

-737 NKGKSKS
+737 QQQQQQTGRSKS
-744 DQIFIW
+744 DQLFIW

-763 IYSSYQILFLN
+763 IYSSYQIIFLN

>member
-1 MASNSNSNSNSNSLF
+1 MA
-16 QNDKNNNSNTDIA
+16 
-29 VPTPNN
+29 
-35 SSSFRNTTI
+35 
-44 TNPTPSIRS
+44 S
-53 PSPSINSYNNS
+53 PSPSINSYNNNNNNS
-64 AIPTTITNRS
+64 AIPTTTTSRS
-74 IPGMS
+74 ITGMS
-79 NSSINDSADSNP
+79 NASINDSGDSNP

-101 NNLQNKKSLDFKTIS
+101 NNLNNKKSFDLKTIS

-137 YHQMENIS
+137 YHQMENIT
-145 GSNNNNNANNNTN
+145 GNNNHNNNNNNTDTTG
-158 SNDLDDNVSIGG
+158 NDLDDNVSIG
-170 HSTFRDGPPP
+170 
-180 RLRTRSASFS
+180 
-190 SYLEETRR
+190 EETRR

-222 RNQQPPNF
+222 KNQQPPNF

-245 AGEDFSDEDE
+245 AGEDFSDEEEEGDE
-255 DDDDEE
+255 GDEE
-261 EEEEEEERRDGE
+261 YDNGHDG
-273 EEYNADE
+273 DE

-291 ERRGGG
+291 ERRGET
-297 LPFRQ
+297 
-302 LPKKPHSHLPKKPP
+302 HSHPQKQPP

-365 LCYIGL
+365 FCYIGL
-371 IQSKTIL
+371 IESKTIL
-378 NLSSFGELGYK
+378 RLSSFGELGYK

-423 AFLSQYVSTKGNSL
+423 
-437 LLLLL
+437 
-442 GLDSSSEV
+442 V

-478 KLSMVSLISSIFI
+478 KLSMVSLISSVFI
-491 IIGLLIIFWYS
+491 VIGLLIIFWYS
-502 SINLINN
+502 GVNLINN

-536 IGLILPIQSSMTQP
+536 IGLILPIQSSMSQP

-561 LIITSIFVAIGTI
+561 AIITSIFVGIGTI

-587 ILNLPQNQ
+587 ILNLPQDQ

-631 SKKNTRRHHHHHQHH
+631 SKKKSKRQQHQ
-646 HHRHHGST
+646 HGST
-654 EEGNNTGDDNGKL
+654 DESNTNNTDDNDGKL

-682 NGFRAISVMFICSL
+682 NGFRAISVIFICSL

-737 NKGKSKS
+737 QQQQQTGRSKS
-744 DQIFIW
+744 DQLFIW

-763 IYSSYQILFLN
+763 IYSSYQIIFLN

>member
-1 MASNSNSNSNSNSLF
+1 MASHSNSNSNFLF
-16 QNDKNNNSNTDIA
+16 QNDKNNNSNRDIA
-29 VPTPNN
+29 IPTPSN
-35 SSSFRNTTI
+35 SSSFRNTN
-44 TNPTPSIRS
+44 TNPTPSIRL
-53 PSPSINSYNNS
+53 PSPSINSYNNNNNNS
-64 AIPTTITNRS
+64 AIPTTTTSRS
-74 IPGMS
+74 ITGMS
-79 NSSINDSADSNP
+79 NASINDLGDSNP

-101 NNLQNKKSLDFKTIS
+101 NNLNNKKSFDLKTIS

-137 YHQMENIS
+137 YHQMENIT
-145 GSNNNNNANNNTN
+145 GNNNHNNNNNNNTDTTG
-158 SNDLDDNVSIGG
+158 NDLDDNVSIGG
-170 HSTFRDGPPP
+170 NSTFRDGPPP

-222 RNQQPPNF
+222 KNQQPPNF

-245 AGEDFSDEDE
+245 AGEDFSDEEEEGDE
-255 DDDDEE
+255 GDEE
-261 EEEEEEERRDGE
+261 YDNGHDG
-273 EEYNADE
+273 DE

-297 LPFRQ
+297 SGGGQPFRQ
-302 LPKKPHSHLPKKPP
+302 LPKKPHPHPQKQPP

-365 LCYIGL
+365 FCYIGL
-371 IQSKTIL
+371 IESKTIL
-378 NLSSFGELGYK
+378 RLSSFGELGYK

-423 AFLSQYVSTKGNSL
+423 AFLSQYVSTKNNL
-437 LLLLL
+437 L
-442 GLDSSSEV
+442 SREV

-478 KLSMVSLISSIFI
+478 KLSMVSLISSVFI
-491 IIGLLIIFWYS
+491 VIGLLIIFWYS
-502 SINLINN
+502 GVNLINN

-536 IGLILPIQSSMTQP
+536 IGLILPIQSSMSQP

-561 LIITSIFVAIGTI
+561 AIITSIFVGIGTI

-587 ILNLPQNQ
+587 ILNLPQDQ

-623 GESLIFRH
+623 GESLIFHH
-631 SKKNTRRHHHHHQHH
+631 SKKKSKRQQHQ
-646 HHRHHGST
+646 HGST
-654 EEGNNTGDDNGKL
+654 DESNTNNTDDNDGKL

-682 NGFRAISVMFICSL
+682 NGFRAISVIFICSL

-737 NKGKSKS
+737 QQQQQQTGRSKS
-744 DQIFIW
+744 DQLFIW

-763 IYSSYQILFLN
+763 IYSSYQIIFLN